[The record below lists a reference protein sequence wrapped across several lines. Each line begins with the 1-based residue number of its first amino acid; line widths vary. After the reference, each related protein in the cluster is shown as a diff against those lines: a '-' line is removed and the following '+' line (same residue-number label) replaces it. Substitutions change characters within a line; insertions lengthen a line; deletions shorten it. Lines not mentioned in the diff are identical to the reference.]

1 MPDAPLSVLIV
12 DDHAVVREALSV
24 YIGADPGLAV
34 WGTAAS
40 GEDALAQLDHVPPP
54 PRPDA
59 LVVDV
64 QMPGMNGI
72 ELVAEVLARHPGL
85 PCVVLSAHTGESY
98 ADRARA
104 AGARGFVVKG
114 RPDRLAAALQR
125 AVTSPGWVTGTSAD

>member
-1 MPDAPLSVLIV
+1 VPDAPLSVLIV

-64 QMPGMNGI
+64 QMPGMSGF
-72 ELVAEVLARHPGL
+72 ELVAEVGARHPGL
-85 PCVVLSAHTGESY
+85 PCVVFSADSEAQASR
-98 ADRARA
+98 RALA
-104 AGARGFVVKG
+104 AGAVAYVDKG
-114 RPDRLAAALQR
+114 RPERVATAVLAAVA
-125 AVTSPGWVTGTSAD
+125 GEEG